1 MLADPNNFNDIAKD
15 MAYHDIQGYF
25 VVNNMTFTAG
35 IRNLTDEDPPYV
47 TNYDD
52 MNTINFSYE
61 TAGAYYYVRAGIEF

>member
-1 MLADPNNFNDIAKD
+1 
-15 MAYHDIQGYF
+15 
-25 VVNNMTFTAG
+25 MTFTAG

-61 TAGAYYYVRAGIEF
+61 TAGTYYYARASIEF